1 MNFKQAQLESFCK
14 NPNPEV
20 KCVVLFGSNEGT
32 IAMLQKKC
40 AEAVCGD
47 VQDAFRYVLLQI
59 SQVSKDGQDIYADS
73 YAQSLMGGRRA
84 VVVKNA
90 DNNLA
95 AVLKNI
101 IPETKSDNLLIVCS
115 SSLNTKSSL
124 ITWAKDRAD
133 VIIVGCYDDREENI
147 SESAAA
153 LLRAQGLIFDMA
165 TLQVLCARLSPD
177 RKVNQSEIE
186 KLAMYLG
193 ERKNV
198 TIADVKAAVSD
209 VSGANYEDFCYY
221 AAGGEVMKA
230 CAMFERLLKEGEE
243 PATIIRQLT
252 YHFNKLLGC
261 AALLEGGKSTDEVV
275 KSLRPPLMFYRKAAF
290 MQQLRIWTRERLL
303 GALSM
308 LYDCERDCKT
318 TNLPAEQVVSYCVM
332 RVSSAAKKLSK
343 QRV

>member
-14 NPNPEV
+14 NPNPEI
-20 KCVVLFGSNEGT
+20 KCVILFGSNEGT
-32 IAMLQKKC
+32 IALLQKKC

-47 VQDAFRYVLLQI
+47 VQDAFRYAALEMSEI
-59 SQVSKDGQDIYADS
+59 SKDGQEIYAEY

-95 AVLKNI
+95 AVLKNL
-101 IPETKSDNLLIVCS
+101 IPDAKSDNLLIVCS

-147 SESAAA
+147 AESAAA
-153 LLRAQGLIFDMA
+153 LLRAQGLTFDTA
-165 TLQVLCARLSPD
+165 ALQVLCSRLSPD
-177 RKVNQSEIE
+177 RKVNQGEIE

-209 VSGANYEDFCYY
+209 VAGANYEDFCYY
-221 AAGGEVMKA
+221 VAGGEVLKS

-243 PATIIRQLT
+243 PAVIIRQLT

-261 AALLEGGKSTDEVV
+261 AALLEQGKSVEDAV
-275 KSLRPPLMFYRKAAF
+275 KSLRPPLMFYRKNSF

-318 TNLPAEQVVSYCVM
+318 TNLPAEQVASYCVM
-332 RVSSAAKKLSK
+332 RISGAARKLAA
-343 QRV
+343 QRA

>member
-14 NPNPEV
+14 NPNPDV
-20 KCVVLFGSNEGT
+20 KCVILFGSNEGT
-32 IAMLQKKC
+32 ISLLQKKC

-47 VQDAFRYVLLQI
+47 VRDAFRYALLEMSEI
-59 SQVSKDGQDIYADS
+59 SKEGQEIYAEY
-73 YAQSLMGGRRA
+73 YAQSLMGGRR
-84 VVVKNA
+84 VVVIKNA

-95 AVLKNI
+95 AVLKNL
-101 IPETKSDNLLIVCS
+101 IPETKSDNLLVVCS

-147 SESAAA
+147 AESTAA
-153 LLRAQGLIFDMA
+153 LLREQGLLCDAA

-209 VSGANYEDFCYY
+209 VAGANYDDFCYY
-221 AAGGEVMKA
+221 VACGEVAKSE
-230 CAMFERLLKEGEE
+230 AMFERLLKEGEE
-243 PATIIRQLT
+243 PSTIIRQLT
-252 YHFNKLLGC
+252 YHFNKLLSC
-261 AALLEGGKSTDEVV
+261 AALLESGNSADEAI
-275 KSLRPPLMFYRKAAF
+275 KSLRPQLMFYRKDAF
-290 MQQLRIWTRERLL
+290 KNQLKIWQRERLL
-303 GALSM
+303 GAISM

-318 TNLPAEQVVSYCVM
+318 TNLPAEQMASYCVM
-332 RVSSAAKKLSK
+332 RISGAARKL
-343 QRV
+343 R